1 MWFGSKSKAS
11 ISSPK
16 CQEEI
21 RKSSESF
28 LPARSRDSSSRA
40 VRLEKIA
47 RREKF
52 MQVITIATRKSRLAL
67 WQSEH
72 VANALSRLNPGL
84 EVKLLPLSTRGDEI
98 LDRSL
103 AEIGGK
109 GLFLKELEKAIL
121 DGRADLAVHSL
132 KDVPA
137 EQPEGLELGAFLPR
151 ANPADL
157 WITGRGCPISELP
170 EGCRVGSSS
179 LRRISQLRA
188 LRPDLEVTA
197 LRGNVETRLAAVREG
212 RVEATILA
220 AAGLER
226 LGIVPEQARALDMS
240 TWLPAPG
247 QGVIAV
253 QQRVDDEATRALISA
268 LECPVTARQARAER
282 EVVRV
287 LGGDCRMPLAVHAFV
302 DGTKMR
308 LHARLGD
315 ESGRLIDAEGV
326 GQTEDSAALGGDV
339 AHSLLENGG
348 SDLLKELNLSQN

>member
-1 MWFGSKSKAS
+1 
-11 ISSPK
+11 
-16 CQEEI
+16 
-21 RKSSESF
+21 
-28 LPARSRDSSSRA
+28 
-40 VRLEKIA
+40 
-47 RREKF
+47 

-72 VANALSRLNPGL
+72 VAAELSRRNPGV
-84 EVKLLPLSTRGDEI
+84 EVRLLPLSTKGDEI

-109 GLFLKELEKAIL
+109 GLFLKELEKALL

-137 EQPEGLELGAFLPR
+137 EQPDGLALTAFLPR

-157 WITGRGCPISELP
+157 WISDHGRAIEDLP
-170 EGCRVGSSS
+170 EGSRVGSSS

-188 LRPDLEVTA
+188 LRPDIEVTA

-212 RVEATILA
+212 RVDATILA

-226 LGIVPEQARALDMS
+226 LGIVPDHAIGLEMS
-240 TWLPAPG
+240 SWLPAPG
-247 QGVIAV
+247 QGVIV
-253 QQRVDDEATRALISA
+253 IQQRADDEATQKLVSA
-268 LECPVTARQARAER
+268 LECRTTGDQARAER

-302 DGTKMR
+302 EGSQMR

-315 ESGRLIDAEGV
+315 ERGRLIDAEALGKV
-326 GQTEDSAALGGDV
+326 EDATKLGGD
-339 AHSLLENGG
+339 AARSLLESGG
-348 SDLLKELNLSQN
+348 SELLEKLNLAPN

>member
-1 MWFGSKSKAS
+1 
-11 ISSPK
+11 
-16 CQEEI
+16 
-21 RKSSESF
+21 
-28 LPARSRDSSSRA
+28 

-179 LRRISQLRA
+179 LRRISQLRS
-188 LRPDLEVTA
+188 LRPDLQVTA
-197 LRGNVETRLAAVREG
+197 LRGNVETRLAAVRDG
-212 RVEATILA
+212 LVDATMLA

-226 LGIVPEQARALDMS
+226 LGIVPETAIELDMEK
-240 TWLPAPG
+240 WLPAPG
-247 QGVIAV
+247 QGIIAV
-253 QQRVDDEATRALISA
+253 QQRVDDTATARLSA
-268 LECPVTARQARAER
+268 SLECRTTACQAQAER

-287 LGGDCRMPLAVHAFV
+287 LGGDCRMPLAVHAFI
-302 DGTKMR
+302 DGERMR

-315 ESGRLIDAEGV
+315 ESGKLIDAETSG
-326 GQTEDSAALGGDV
+326 ACADV
-339 AHSLLENGG
+339 VEIGYGTAQLLLESGG
-348 SDLLKELNLSQN
+348 AELLEKLNLSQN

>member
-1 MWFGSKSKAS
+1 
-11 ISSPK
+11 
-16 CQEEI
+16 
-21 RKSSESF
+21 
-28 LPARSRDSSSRA
+28 
-40 VRLEKIA
+40 
-47 RREKF
+47 

-72 VANALSRLNPGL
+72 VAAELSRLNPHI
-84 EVKLLPLSTRGDEI
+84 EVRLLPLSTRGDEI

-109 GLFLKELEKAIL
+109 GLFLKELEKALL

-137 EQPEGLELGAFLPR
+137 EQPDGLALGAFLPR

-157 WITGRGCPISELP
+157 WISAQGRTIADLP
-170 EGCRVGSSS
+170 EGSRVGSSS

-188 LRPDLEVTA
+188 LRPDIEVAA
-197 LRGNVETRLAAVREG
+197 LRGNVETRLAAVRDG
-212 RVEATILA
+212 IVDATILA

-226 LGIVPEQARALDMS
+226 LGIVPAQAIELDMS
-240 TWLPAPG
+240 RWLPAPG
-247 QGVIAV
+247 QGVIVV
-253 QQRVDDEATRALISA
+253 QQRAGDEATAELLAS
-268 LECPVTARQARAER
+268 LECRVTGYQARAER

-302 DGTKMR
+302 EGAQMR

-315 ESGRLIDAEGV
+315 ERGSLIDAEVAGSV
-326 GQTEDSAALGGDV
+326 EHGESLGFDA
-339 AHSLLENGG
+339 AHSLLDSGG
-348 SDLLKELNLSQN
+348 SELLERLNLAEN

>member
-1 MWFGSKSKAS
+1 MNK
-11 ISSPK
+11 
-16 CQEEI
+16 
-21 RKSSESF
+21 
-28 LPARSRDSSSRA
+28 
-40 VRLEKIA
+40 
-47 RREKF
+47 
-52 MQVITIATRKSRLAL
+52 QVITIATRKSRLAL

-72 VANALSRLNPGL
+72 VAAELSRLNPGL
-84 EVKLLPLSTRGDEI
+84 EVRLLPLSTRGDEI

-109 GLFLKELEKAIL
+109 GLFLKELEKALL

-137 EQPEGLELGAFLPR
+137 EQPDGLALGAFLPR

-157 WITGRGCPISELP
+157 WISRQGRAIEALP
-170 EGCRVGSSS
+170 EGSRVGSSS

-188 LRPDLEVTA
+188 LRPDIEVTA

-212 RVEATILA
+212 RVDATILA

-226 LGIVPEQARALDMS
+226 LGIVPEQAMALDMS
-240 TWLPAPG
+240 SWLPAPG
-247 QGVIAV
+247 QGVIAI
-253 QQRVDDEATRALISA
+253 QQRSDDEAARELISA
-268 LECPVTARQARAER
+268 LECRITGDQARAER

-302 DGTKMR
+302 EGSSIR

-315 ESGRLIDAEGV
+315 ESGHLIDAEAV
-326 GQTEDSAALGGDV
+326 GRTENSTDLGGDV
-339 AHSLLENGG
+339 AHALLENGG
-348 SDLLKELNLSQN
+348 AEMLEKLNLSQN

>member
-1 MWFGSKSKAS
+1 MK
-11 ISSPK
+11 
-16 CQEEI
+16 
-21 RKSSESF
+21 
-28 LPARSRDSSSRA
+28 
-40 VRLEKIA
+40 
-47 RREKF
+47 
-52 MQVITIATRKSRLAL
+52 VITIATRKSRLAL

-72 VANALSRLNPGL
+72 VAAELSRRNPGL
-84 EVKLLPLSTRGDEI
+84 EVRLLPLSTKGDEI

-109 GLFLKELEKAIL
+109 GLFLKELEKALL

-137 EQPEGLELGAFLPR
+137 EQPDGLALSAYLPR

-157 WITGRGCPISELP
+157 WISDRGQPIEALP
-170 EGCRVGSSS
+170 EGGMVGSSS

-188 LRPDLEVTA
+188 LRPDIEVTA

-212 RVEATILA
+212 RVNATILA

-226 LGIVPEQARALDMS
+226 LGIVPDRAIELDMS
-240 TWLPAPG
+240 NWLPAPG
-247 QGVIAV
+247 QGVIAI
-253 QQRVDDEATRALISA
+253 QQRSDDEAARKLVSE
-268 LECPVTARQARAER
+268 LECRTTGCQARAER

-302 DGTKMR
+302 EGSRIR

-315 ESGRLIDAEGV
+315 ESGHLIDAEAV
-326 GQTEDSAALGGDV
+326 GTNDSALELGRD
-339 AHSLLENGG
+339 AARALLENGG
-348 SDLLKELNLSQN
+348 AELLETLNLSQN